1 MTTDDKEIVSAIL
14 SRIAGRVGK
23 ERLEMWL
30 GTGAEVRLEDQ
41 RLHILLPDGFKL
53 ERLRRGRKDIL
64 AAAAEVLGFEPEL
77 VLAVNKPLPL
87 FDNLEESAPA
97 KESVGA
103 EPQPGGP

>member
-1 MTTDDKEIVSAIL
+1 
-14 SRIAGRVGK
+14 
-23 ERLEMWL
+23 MWL
-30 GTGAEVRLEDQ
+30 GNGAEVRLEDQ

-87 FDNLEESAPA
+87 FDNLEPAATDVDVRRGSPTPPKGPTEGLPLPACVEPAILPIVPSAAP
-97 KESVGA
+97 
-103 EPQPGGP
+103 